1 MSEYKK
7 GKLLKAR
14 SAGQT
19 AKKQTIQPLDK
30 KNITMSFVLGV
41 PTRNKMCDLADVLKT
56 KEIEKEGVIYDMMK
70 PSDTQLLIGLAG
82 RKAIKAYNDL
92 QSAVVSV
99 KELVDSNEIEA
110 LADIFMSDKKQVFEL
125 LEMATVVSYE
135 DSEDESD
142 EEESDEDEVEV
153 EVDEDEE

>member
-125 LEMATVVSYE
+125 LEMATVVSYGVEESEVVE
-135 DSEDESD
+135 DEDEDEDESD
-142 EEESDEDEVEV
+142 E
-153 EVDEDEE
+153 DEE